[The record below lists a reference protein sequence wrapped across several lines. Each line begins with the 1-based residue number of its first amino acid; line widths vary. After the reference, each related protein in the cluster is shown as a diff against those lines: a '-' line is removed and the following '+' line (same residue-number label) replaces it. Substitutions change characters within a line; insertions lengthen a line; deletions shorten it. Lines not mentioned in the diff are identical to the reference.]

1 MFVSWY
7 DCWILLIEWVWM
19 NSSETLIQLSCCL
32 NAPLSVFGMESFCN
46 IQGVSRYPKWCK
58 ILSIKCCFHENSRHS
73 DWHSCGLSLN
83 GRPVP
88 DRWRCTRQGWSPH
101 LCDSLWLAW
110 IHRHWTDGARSHSCV
125 AWMIVDTTVWMSE
138 VIYISWVF
146 WRFNPKNMRLTCFAR
161 VNVRS
166 DIPYSI
172 LWQMCF
178 PFTSIQSNYWCQ
190 SAVVVQYTTYICV
203 PDHKRGHELVGS
215 WVHGSIKPN
224 RKRSKSIWHIIFPA
238 LKEQDSRSVTFS
250 SSETK
255 SRVIPR
261 DATVGFQ
268 GVASMQSQT
277 YNPDEVPH
285 PWHSLVLWPWSSRS
299 CHG

>member
-178 PFTSIQSNYWCQ
+178 RFTSIQSNYWCQ

-215 WVHGSIKPN
+215 WVHGSIKPTEKGV
-224 RKRSKSIWHIIFPA
+224 RAFG
-238 LKEQDSRSVTFS
+238 TS
-250 SSETK
+250 SFRHWK
-255 SRVIPR
+255 SRITDLSP
-261 DATVGFQ
+261 FLLLK
-268 GVASMQSQT
+268 QS
-277 YNPDEVPH
+277 
-285 PWHSLVLWPWSSRS
+285 
-299 CHG
+299 HG